1 MKLNQWKDDWW
12 SDWGR
17 RQTEEGQR
25 KQKHRGRVGI
35 ELGGLVILL
44 RNRDERS
51 TLVNW
56 EKWPGTRNTE
66 EIKQDNTGRS
76 FCAMVCKKYL
86 FKENSPLKPRREPE
100 FAVLLQLTSLSET

>member
-1 MKLNQWKDDWW
+1 M
-12 SDWGR
+12 
-17 RQTEEGQR
+17 
-25 KQKHRGRVGI
+25 GI

-66 EIKQDNTGRS
+66 EMKQDNTGRS

-86 FKENSPLKPRREPE
+86 SKENSPLKPRREPE
-100 FAVLLQLTSLSET
+100 FAALLQLTSLSET